1 MGIRYQGFQE
11 LGSGDWRY
19 LIGIRV
25 RRFWN
30 GNKNLGLKFDDLG
43 WCLGMMICELE
54 SRIGNKEL
62 VIWIEI
68 YNGDWTSELGT
79 GDLRL
84 RMGDYDSK

>member
-1 MGIRYQGFQE
+1 MY
-11 LGSGDWRY
+11 
-19 LIGIRV
+19 
-25 RRFWN
+25 
-30 GNKNLGLKFDDLG
+30 LG

-54 SRIGNKEL
+54 SRIGNNEL